1 MISKNLTNK
10 LQHEIKNKIDKLS
23 PIEIGLIKFYFK
35 HYNSCKTKNKYLDV
49 YFNELVKITT
59 NHKININL

>member
-35 HYNSCKTKNKYLDV
+35 HYNSLQNDNFDIL
-49 YFNELVKITT
+49 FNELVKKTT
-59 NHKININL
+59 SHKININL

>member
-1 MISKNLTNK
+1 MISKNLTNQ

-35 HYNSCKTKNKYLDV
+35 HYNSLQNDNFDIL
-49 YFNELVKITT
+49 FNELVKKTT
-59 NHKININL
+59 SHKININL

>member
-1 MISKNLTNK
+1 MISKNLTNQ

-35 HYNSCKTKNKYLDV
+35 HYNSLENKNFDIL
-49 YFNELVKITT
+49 FNELVKKTT